1 MAFRGAPKVPVIPVV
16 GALLLLFQGVIS
28 VRTELVA
35 VPVTVTDGRGRHVA
49 GLTQDNFRV

>member
-1 MAFRGAPKVPVIPVV
+1 MIPVV
-16 GALLLLFQGVIS
+16 GALLLLLFQGVIS

-49 GLTQDNFRV
+49 GLTGQFPRV